1 LGDNSK
7 WFASRVL
14 TLPREL
20 PWHKAASRRQRDQ
33 AQIEAVSAQGDF
45 TTMPNAFIMAAA
57 LALGALACTSP
68 AQALSPLTQGEV
80 PSLLI
85 PVEDIENQEVGH
97 DLDPN
102 LVPLPS
108 QEGTEPEKSMRGEV
122 ERPKGDAKYGDPV
135 EEKEF
140 KQDGIGQQ

>member
-1 LGDNSK
+1 MRN
-7 WFASRVL
+7 
-14 TLPREL
+14 P
-20 PWHKAASRRQRDQ
+20 
-33 AQIEAVSAQGDF
+33 
-45 TTMPNAFIMAAA
+45 FIMAAA
-57 LALGALACTSP
+57 LALGALACTGPANAISP
-68 AQALSPLTQGEV
+68 FATNDV
-80 PSLLI
+80 PSLLVQ
-85 PVEDIENQEVGH
+85 VEDIEDQEVGH

-108 QEGTEPEKSMRGEV
+108 QEGTEPEAAKGGEV

>member
-1 LGDNSK
+1 MSNS
-7 WFASRVL
+7 
-14 TLPREL
+14 
-20 PWHKAASRRQRDQ
+20 
-33 AQIEAVSAQGDF
+33 
-45 TTMPNAFIMAAA
+45 FITVCA
-57 LALGALACTSP
+57 LVLGALAFTSP
-68 AQALSPLTQGEV
+68 ALALSPLAQRDV

-85 PVEDIENQEVGH
+85 QVEDIEDQELGH

-108 QEGTEPEKSMRGEV
+108 QEGTEPEAPKGGVAV

>member
-1 LGDNSK
+1 
-7 WFASRVL
+7 
-14 TLPREL
+14 
-20 PWHKAASRRQRDQ
+20 
-33 AQIEAVSAQGDF
+33 
-45 TTMPNAFIMAAA
+45 MPNPFITAGA
-57 LALGALACTSP
+57 LVLGALAFTSR
-68 AQALSPLTQGEV
+68 ANAVSPLARDGV

-85 PVEDIENQEVGH
+85 PVEDIEDQEVGH

-108 QEGTEPEKSMRGEV
+108 QEGTAPKAPKNEAVEP
-122 ERPKGDAKYGDPV
+122 PKGDTKYGDPV

>member
-1 LGDNSK
+1 
-7 WFASRVL
+7 
-14 TLPREL
+14 
-20 PWHKAASRRQRDQ
+20 
-33 AQIEAVSAQGDF
+33 
-45 TTMPNAFIMAAA
+45 MPNPFITAGA
-57 LALGALACTSP
+57 LVLGALAFTSP
-68 AQALSPLTQGEV
+68 ALALSPLAQRDV

-85 PVEDIENQEVGH
+85 QVEDIEDQELGH

-108 QEGTEPEKSMRGEV
+108 QPEAPKDGVEV